1 MKTIK
6 IKMPTDAEIMDYAV
20 ENYTPP
26 ETPRGLDVL
35 LSHVRRKLIHDR
47 QKAAL
52 EKSGF
57 IFKFE

>member
-1 MKTIK
+1 
-6 IKMPTDAEIMDYAV
+6 MPTDAEIMDYAV